1 MGEIKDIMIDVN
13 TGKIEYYIIEFGG
26 FLGVGIKYFAIPF
39 DLLLV
44 DPVRKLFIFN
54 KTRKALEEA
63 PGFDMDHWPDT
74 NIHLEDVHSYWSF
87 MG

>member
-1 MGEIKDIMIDVN
+1 
-13 TGKIEYYIIEFGG
+13 
-26 FLGVGIKYFAIPF
+26 
-39 DLLLV
+39 
-44 DPVRKLFIFN
+44 
-54 KTRKALEEA
+54 LEEA